1 MSENEFEKD
10 QSQMKDEQVMN
21 ENRNKRSDIVS
32 TVITSI
38 ICLLPIAIGLI
49 LWNKLPETMVRHWG
63 FNGQPD
69 GYSSKFV
76 CVVVFPVLLTF
87 LQIFMVITLFF
98 KKETASKKFK
108 NVYFWII
115 PMASVIVSFLMYAL
129 NLGIQVN
136 IFFWVNV
143 FVSLLFMVLGNI
155 LPKSPVNQIKVTVP
169 HAIKDDENK
178 VASMKKMIARRYG
191 LVLFIAGLFMLV
203 TSFTPFVKWTMLG
216 GIGFIILGA
225 IVSAIIT
232 AIQFK
237 KS

>member
-1 MSENEFEKD
+1 MSENEFEKE

-21 ENRNKRSDIVS
+21 EKRNKRSDVIS
-32 TVITSI
+32 TIITSI

-49 LWNKLPETMVRHWG
+49 LWNKLPETMVRHWS

-76 CVVVFPVLLTF
+76 CVVIFPVLLTC
-87 LQIFMVITLFF
+87 LQIFMVGTLFF
-98 KKETASKKFK
+98 KKEAASKKFK

-115 PMASVIVSFLMYAL
+115 PVASVIVNFLMYAL

-169 HAIKDDENK
+169 QAIKDDENK

-225 IVSAIIT
+225 IVSSIIT
-232 AIQFK
+232 TIQFK